1 MSELD
6 TLKAIAPLQLAYTNE
21 LSEERMDFYVEM
33 LKDIPAE
40 SLGKAVRQII
50 YTSKFLPS
58 IAEIRSYAID
68 TVKVENGTKEPDA
81 DEAWGEVQRAIRAVG
96 YMKTPSFSNPVVA
109 DAVRS
114 LGWQDICTTPADD
127 TGILRAQ
134 FRRAYEAALGRQKQ
148 RELHQAVGVIP
159 AKEPQIK
166 ILEGSVKQ
174 LAAKMS
180 M

>member
-1 MSELD
+1 MSKLN
-6 TLKAIAPLQLAYTNE
+6 TLKALSPLQLAYPSD
-21 LSEERMDFYVEM
+21 LSVERLDFYVEM
-33 LKDIPAE
+33 LQDIPAE
-40 SLGKAVRQII
+40 ALSKTVRQII

-58 IAEIRSYAID
+58 IAEIRSCAID
-68 TVKVENGTKEPDA
+68 TVKVESGTKEPDA
-81 DEAWGEVQRAIRAVG
+81 EEAWGEVQRAIRAVG
-96 YMKTPSFSNPVVA
+96 YMETPSFSNPVVA

-159 AKEPQIK
+159 AKAPQMK
-166 ILEGSVKQ
+166 VLEGSVKQ
-174 LAAKMS
+174 LVSKMS